1 MWLFNKKELKTEDIP
16 PKAIGFIYKI
26 TNTSDG
32 MWYIGRKLLTR
43 AATKTINGKKKKIR
57 KESDWTDY
65 WSSSPKLIE
74 TIEKEGKQNFKREIV
89 LFVETKAA
97 LTLSEEYFLH
107 TTGALFD
114 PKCYNGNIRSRIQRS
129 WFTKTPDLFKELQK
143 IKF

>member
-43 AATKTINGKKKKIR
+43 AATKTIKGKKKKIR

-74 TIEKEGKQNFKREIV
+74 TIEKEGKQIMIGGNEAYI
-89 LFVETKAA
+89 A
-97 LTLSEEYFLH
+97 LCQKHF
-107 TTGALFD
+107 
-114 PKCYNGNIRSRIQRS
+114 IRGQIS
-129 WFTKTPDLFKELQK
+129 
-143 IKF
+143 